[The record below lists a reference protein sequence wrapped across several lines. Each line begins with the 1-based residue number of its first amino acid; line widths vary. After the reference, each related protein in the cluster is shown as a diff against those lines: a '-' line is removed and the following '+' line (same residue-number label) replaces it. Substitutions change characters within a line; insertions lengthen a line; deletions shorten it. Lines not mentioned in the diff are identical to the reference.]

1 MLLGRAHLINL
12 IDIVILVAALV
23 GLANG
28 YRRGFW
34 LSIAQYVGLLVGV
47 MLGAASARYV
57 LDYLQIN
64 NASARPLGA
73 VLVLVIGG
81 SLGSSIGFAV
91 GEPIRRKILRTG
103 IHTSTDSV
111 AGAALSAFAV
121 LLMCWFL
128 GLSFSRGPSVEIAQQ
143 IQRSVLLR
151 GLDTIAPRPP
161 PFLASV
167 QQVLAGVQF
176 PPVFAGLEPTLPGAL
191 PVPASVDTPGVN
203 HAAQSVVKVASLGC
217 GGIVTGSG
225 FPVGG
230 GYVVTNAHVVSGTS
244 SHTIQKPDGSTMR
257 ATVVLF
263 DPERDVAVLYVPG
276 YSVAGL
282 TFGSARRGT
291 EGAVIGYPG
300 GLSEKVVAA
309 VVDGSVAAQGRD
321 IFNQNLVT
329 RQIFVLQASVHP
341 GNSGGPLI
349 DMQGHVLGM
358 VFATSASDPN
368 QAYALTDDEIAPDIR
383 DAEANP
389 TPRDTSH
396 YECAA

>member
-1 MLLGRAHLINL
+1 LINF
-12 IDIVILVAALV
+12 IDVLILVAALI

-34 LSIAQYVGLLVGV
+34 LSLAQYVGLLVGV
-47 MLGAASARYV
+47 MLGAASAKYV

-64 NASARPLGA
+64 NSTARPLGA

-91 GEPIRRKILRTG
+91 GEPIRRNILRTG

-128 GLSFSRGPSVEIAQQ
+128 GLSFSRGPSPEIAQQ
-143 IQRSVLLR
+143 IQKSVLLR
-151 GLDTIAPRPP
+151 GLDNIAPRPP

-167 QQVLAGVQF
+167 EQVLAGVQF
-176 PPVFAGLEPTLPGAL
+176 PPVFAGLEPSLPAAL
-191 PVPASVDTPGVN
+191 PLPASVDTPGVKR
-203 HAAQSVVKVASLGC
+203 ASSDVVKVSSLGC

-225 FPVGG
+225 FPVGT
-230 GYVVTNAHVVSGTS
+230 GYVVTNAHVVSGTT
-244 SHTIQKPDGSTMR
+244 SHSIQKPDGTTLR
-257 ATVVLF
+257 ATVVFF
-263 DPERDVAVLYVPG
+263 DPERDVAVLSVPG
-276 YSVAGL
+276 YTAAGL
-282 TFGSARRGT
+282 AFGSAQRGT
-291 EGAVIGYPG
+291 QGAVIGYPG
-300 GLSEKVVAA
+300 GQGEKVVPA
-309 VVDGSVAAQGRD
+309 VVDGAVMAEGRD
-321 IFNQNLVT
+321 IYNQNLVT

-341 GNSGGPLI
+341 GNSGGPLL
-349 DMQGHVLGM
+349 DLQGRVLGM

-389 TPRDTSH
+389 SPKDTSH

>member
-1 MLLGRAHLINL
+1 LVNL
-12 IDIVILVAALV
+12 IDLLILIAALV

-230 GYVVTNAHVVSGTS
+230 GYIVTNAHVVSGTS